1 MCRSRYPLVV
11 FFLGCML
18 AGCQHA
24 APAVLSL
31 GLEAVAGAPEPTTR
45 IAEVPHASPTPVPA
59 AVEVDVPAPSPTP
72 WHPGGVVYSRPRE
85 SYPVVL
91 PSDAPVSLAVGLA
104 WQLTRAVD
112 GLLDVGGM
120 AKAPD
125 GTLYVTDP
133 AGNRLLAASSDTA
146 WARIAG
152 SSQGT
157 GGFLGDG
164 GAGPLARLS
173 APHGV
178 IHEDGLGVVLFCDT
192 GNGRIRYVWPDGTIG
207 TYAGGGADAGDTV
220 AAKDQAALSE
230 PWGLV
235 AGPDDSLYFTEHASG
250 RVRRIAPDGSVS
262 TLAMVGQPGPIALDA
277 TNGVLWVGDGP
288 DVKTLPVGGGAPTTA
303 FTATGKLITGLAADQ
318 AGHLWA
324 MQASADGRSGAK
336 VWRLQ
341 VGTDGLANGISEVVA
356 GTGAAVTRAADA
368 LLGATPEGARRAL
381 AGHAGCALA
390 IDLTQAGSSST
401 RGGQVYLGN
410 GFDGSAAQVLRLE
423 LGTP

>member
-1 MCRSRYPLVV
+1 MLRSRHPLLV
-11 FFLGCML
+11 FTLGCLL
-18 AGCQHA
+18 AGCQHV
-24 APAVLSL
+24 APTVLSL
-31 GLEAVAGAPEPTTR
+31 GLEAVDAAPGTITR
-45 IAEVPHASPTPVPA
+45 IAEAPHPSPTPVTS
-59 AVEVDVPAPSPTP
+59 VEVDVPVPSATPTP
-72 WHPGGVVYSRPRE
+72 WHPGGVVYSMPTF
-85 SYPVVL
+85 PVVL
-91 PSDAPVSLAVGLA
+91 ATDPPPTSLTVGLA

-133 AGNRLLAASSDTA
+133 ASNRLLAAPSDTS
-146 WARIAG
+146 WVRLAG
-152 SSQGT
+152 SSLGT
-157 GGFLGDG
+157 AGFLGDG
-164 GAGPLARLS
+164 GAGTLARLA

-207 TYAGGGADAGDTV
+207 TYAGGGADAGDAV
-220 AAKDQAALSE
+220 AAKDQAALAE

-235 AGPDDSLYFTEHASG
+235 AGPDDSLYFTERASG

-262 TLAMVGQPGPIALDA
+262 TLATLTQPGPIALDA

-288 DVKTLPVGGGAPTTA
+288 DVKTLPVGGGAVTTA
-303 FTATGKLITGLAADQ
+303 FSAPGKLITGLAADQ

-341 VGTDGLANGISEVVA
+341 VGTDGLANGITEVVA
-356 GTGAAVTRAADA
+356 GTGAAVAAAADA
-368 LLGATPEGARRAL
+368 MVGGAPEAARRAL
-381 AGHAGCALA
+381 AGSASCALA

-401 RGGQVYLGN
+401 RGGQVYVGN
-410 GFDGSAAQVLRLE
+410 GFGGTAAQVLRLE
-423 LGTP
+423 LGGP